1 MPVVGEEFQE
11 QVLSVVRKGNTIAL
25 DAIKTAAT
33 AETVAKL
40 IPVINSI
47 PVPKLP
53 ASVGTHIPPA
63 SDVVDSAFF
72 FAQRLLDEERIFA
85 REAVKA
91 ASAFSLVSAEKPAIA
106 EKAGSGRKHHGGG
119 DKKLAAA
126 EKDAKD
132 AKDGK
137 GERHGL
143 FGK

>member
-1 MPVVGEEFQE
+1 MPVVGEEFQD
-11 QVLSVVRKGNTIAL
+11 QVLSVVRRGNEIAL

-33 AETVAKL
+33 AETMAKFVPL
-40 IPVINSI
+40 INAI

-53 ASVGTHIPPA
+53 ASVGAQLPPV

-106 EKAGSGRKHHGGG
+106 
-119 DKKLAAA
+119 DKN
-126 EKDAKD
+126 AKN
-132 AKDGK
+132 AKG
-137 GERHGL
+137 GERHGR
-143 FGK
+143 FGKKTTSPAA

>member
-1 MPVVGEEFQE
+1 MPVVGEEFQD
-11 QVLSVVRKGNTIAL
+11 QVLSVVRRGNTIAL
-25 DAIKTAAT
+25 DALKTAAT

-53 ASVGTHIPPA
+53 ASVGAQIPPA
-63 SDVVDSAFF
+63 SDLVDSAFF

-91 ASAFSLVSAEKPAIA
+91 ASAFSLVSSEKPAIA
-106 EKAGSGRKHHGGG
+106 DKHGHDPRGKADKAGRN
-119 DKKLAAA
+119 DKA
-126 EKDAKD
+126 D
-132 AKDGK
+132 K
-137 GERHGL
+137 GEKPEKHGL